1 MLFIERYIY
10 LNYFGKNEKRAI
22 ITYKN
27 IFQLFESSKK
37 YWLYIIIFNIKYD
50 SLIIA
55 KNHNV

>member
-10 LNYFGKNEKRAI
+10 LNYFGINEKRAI

-37 YWLYIIIFNIKYD
+37 YWLYIKYD
-50 SLIIA
+50 GSIIGR
-55 KNHNV
+55 NHNI